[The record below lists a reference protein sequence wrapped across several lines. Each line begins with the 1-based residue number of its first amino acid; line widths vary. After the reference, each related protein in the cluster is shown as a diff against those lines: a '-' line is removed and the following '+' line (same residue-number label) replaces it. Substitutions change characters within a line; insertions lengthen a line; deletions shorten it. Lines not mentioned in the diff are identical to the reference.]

1 MKKTGDN
8 NKEVKTVKI
17 GLRGY
22 KKTLKKVKKLK
33 KEMKQLN
40 KAAKE
45 FAELKDGFF
54 IESLFL
60 STEAKTTY
68 LASSTASS
76 LLVLS
81 IIDPPFII
89 LRHWQCPVI

>member
-8 NKEVKTVKI
+8 NKEIKTVKI

-45 FAELKDGFF
+45 FAELKENY
-54 IESLFL
+54 IPL
-60 STEAKTTY
+60 SRSHTAK
-68 LASSTASS
+68 
-76 LLVLS
+76 
-81 IIDPPFII
+81 
-89 LRHWQCPVI
+89 